1 MKFLFNTRS
10 EGCKFPSLLSKKQ
23 QVCSKKT
30 KYNNSY
36 QNTYRFGYD
45 IAAGLAI
52 KASIL
57 LQRNCKRNQFHH
69 CSH

>member
-10 EGCKFPSLLSKKQ
+10 EGCKFPSLFSKKQ

-30 KYNNSY
+30 KYNSSY
-36 QNTYRFGYD
+36 QKTYRFGYE

-52 KASIL
+52 KASI
-57 LQRNCKRNQFHH
+57 
-69 CSH
+69 